1 MTNMMR
7 PYSEVADEL
16 ARRQANSY
24 TPPAVPQVKQTP
36 VPMTGVL
43 EQSRALYNTYQG
55 YPGKDSK

>member
-7 PYSEVADEL
+7 PYTEVADEL
-16 ARRQANSY
+16 ARRRANEY
-24 TPPAVPQVKQTP
+24 VPPAVAQVKQTP

-55 YPGKDSK
+55 YPNKDNK